1 MKFFQIFKQKNK
13 TVTVKLKEA
22 AIPEPISERKDPLS
36 NQSDSELIS
45 GPVIAFDE
53 RKQIS
58 FPSKNGLYVAEILL
72 LEYCSKGKYPNPKN
86 GYPVFWQFEY
96 GIKSV
101 DDILKSLEQRGF
113 IRFSTVTE
121 NISYLTVTELK
132 NILKQSKLSTVGRK
146 QELIDRIVQNIPK
159 ENLSQTV
166 SEQKYTLTD
175 LGKSELK
182 ENEYVPYMHKAH
194 DKTSDSTYSV
204 PAFNVWEVNRRVNM
218 NGGDTSNWK
227 QIVSDIRKEIFD
239 YKNNQIKKQEIYL
252 KNLEKNDPE
261 WAAELRRL
269 DTELLIQDKQLAEI
283 QHAEQQYKNDHDIDK
298 LITFW
303 ENIWSNEGLLFSG
316 AHWTFRLPDL
326 YIIRKRYDD
335 ALKILNMITDP
346 YYKEKRSL
354 YIEKITSTIKSR

>member
-1 MKFFQIFKQKNK
+1 M
-13 TVTVKLKEA
+13 KLKEA

-132 NILKQSKLSTVGRK
+132 NILKQILWK
-146 QELIDRIVQNIPK
+146 NF
-159 ENLSQTV
+159 
-166 SEQKYTLTD
+166 
-175 LGKSELK
+175 LK
-182 ENEYVPYMHKAH
+182 
-194 DKTSDSTYSV
+194 
-204 PAFNVWEVNRRVNM
+204 
-218 NGGDTSNWK
+218 
-227 QIVSDIRKEIFD
+227 
-239 YKNNQIKKQEIYL
+239 
-252 KNLEKNDPE
+252 
-261 WAAELRRL
+261 
-269 DTELLIQDKQLAEI
+269 
-283 QHAEQQYKNDHDIDK
+283 
-298 LITFW
+298 
-303 ENIWSNEGLLFSG
+303 
-316 AHWTFRLPDL
+316 
-326 YIIRKRYDD
+326 
-335 ALKILNMITDP
+335 MI
-346 YYKEKRSL
+346 
-354 YIEKITSTIKSR
+354 